1 MKIEIRHETIQ
12 DYLGIKNVNDLAFGQ
27 VNEGLLIEKLRLN
40 SLFID
45 KLSIVAEFE
54 NRIVGHIL
62 FFPVKVHCDL
72 KDYYSLALAPVSVI
86 PDLQNLG
93 IGGQLIIEGL
103 EIAKGLGFKSV
114 IVLGHKD
121 YYPRFGFVPAS
132 KWKIKSPF
140 NSPNEAFMAL
150 ELIKDGLK
158 GISGIVEY
166 PKEFEEVS

>member
-1 MKIEIRHETIQ
+1 MKIEIRHETIR

-40 SLFID
+40 SYFID

-62 FFPVKVHCDL
+62 FFPIKVHGDL
-72 KDYYSLALAPVSVI
+72 KDYDSLALAPVSVI
-86 PDLQNLG
+86 PDLQNKG
-93 IGGQLIIEGL
+93 IGGQLIVKGL
-103 EIAKGLGFKSV
+103 DIAKGLGFKSV

-121 YYPRFGFVPAS
+121 YYPRFGFIPAS
-132 KWKIKSPF
+132 KWRIKSPF
-140 NSPNEAFMAL
+140 DSPDEAFMAL

-158 GISGIVEY
+158 DVSGIIEY

>member
-1 MKIEIRHETIQ
+1 MKIEIRHETTQ
-12 DYLGIKNVNDLAFGQ
+12 DYLGIKTVNDLAFGQ

-40 SLFID
+40 SDFID
-45 KLSIVAEFE
+45 KLSIIAEFD

-62 FFPVKVHCDL
+62 FFPIKVHGDL
-72 KDYYSLALAPVSVI
+72 NDYDSLALAPVSVF
-86 PDLQNLG
+86 PDLQKKG
-93 IGGQLIIEGL
+93 IGGQLIVKGL

-140 NSPNEAFMAL
+140 NSPDEAFMAI
-150 ELIKDGLK
+150 ELVKDGLNDV
-158 GISGIVEY
+158 SGIVEY